1 MRSNTVLV
9 AVALLAVIGES
20 WCCGV
25 PALRPVF
32 GNQPVC
38 SYLWPQRSYMQTVT
52 YKSLVTGLFA
62 AACCP
67 CRMLNCFLHFAGSAV
82 CEPQRLQAHRKLQD
96 ASAAASAASGA
107 ASGAAAA
114 GASSE
119 STSAAAAA
127 AAAATGEASHSFG
140 NAHPL
145 LKLESCAVY
154 SETRRTRSPA
164 ACSAYRLLV
173 SIWLCTVHCQYK
185 C

>member
-1 MRSNTVLV
+1 MRSNTVFV

-20 WCCGV
+20 WFCGV
-25 PALRPVF
+25 PAVRPVF

-38 SYLWPQRSYMQTVT
+38 SFLASESAVVPANGQLQEPRCWPVLRCLQRTD
-52 YKSLVTGLFA
+52 
-62 AACCP
+62 
-67 CRMLNCFLHFAGSAV
+67 CFLHFAGSAV

-140 NAHPL
+140 
-145 LKLESCAVY
+145 
-154 SETRRTRSPA
+154 TR
-164 ACSAYRLLV
+164 CSSLRYVLHTASLG
-173 SIWLCTVHCQYK
+173 
-185 C
+185 